1 MSKNIKLD
9 ETIGFLLNRA
19 SRTVKFKLLEA
30 FKEKGIDISG
40 EQWQLLVHLWEKD
53 GRKQQDLADI
63 MHKDKTTMVRLI
75 NSVENKNLVTRI
87 PSETD
92 QRTKLIYLTSIGKKL
107 EDEIIPIVN
116 SVFGEIEKK
125 IDRRDYQITKKVLK
139 EINSIFDQETLF

>member
-1 MSKNIKLD
+1 MSKNIKLE

-30 FKEKGIDISG
+30 FKEKNIDISG

-63 MHKDKTTMVRLI
+63 MHKDKTTMVRLL
-75 NSVENKNLVTRI
+75 NSVEKKNLVTRI

-92 QRTKLIYLTSIGKKL
+92 QRTKLIYLTTIGKKL

-116 SVFGEIEKK
+116 SVFSQIEQKLDK
-125 IDRRDYQITKKVLK
+125 RDYQITKKVLK
-139 EINSIFDQETLF
+139 DINTIFDQESLF